1 MKNSERIYNKERLYN
16 NVLRRL
22 VVLPPWTLTV
32 VCAAA
37 ILYLTLMPD
46 PLPDVGTP
54 MIPGLDKVV
63 HAVMFGG
70 LYMCVFLDIQRRHRP
85 WMRRVAAWGAV
96 AVTVSGALVEAAQTL
111 MAMGRGGD
119 VWDLVADAVGVAL
132 AAVILWPRRRG
143 RR

>member
-1 MKNSERIYNKERLYN
+1 MKKSERIYN

-22 VVLPPWTLTV
+22 GVLPPWTLTV
-32 VCAAA
+32 VCAVA

-46 PLPDVGTP
+46 PLPDVETP

-70 LYMCVFLDIQRRHRP
+70 LYLCVFLDIQRRHRP
-85 WMRRVAAWGAV
+85 WMRRVAAWCAV
-96 AVTVSGALVEAAQTL
+96 TVTVSGALVEVAQTL

-119 VWDLVADAVGVAL
+119 VRDLVADAAGVAL
-132 AAVILWPRRRG
+132 AAALLWPRHH
-143 RR
+143 